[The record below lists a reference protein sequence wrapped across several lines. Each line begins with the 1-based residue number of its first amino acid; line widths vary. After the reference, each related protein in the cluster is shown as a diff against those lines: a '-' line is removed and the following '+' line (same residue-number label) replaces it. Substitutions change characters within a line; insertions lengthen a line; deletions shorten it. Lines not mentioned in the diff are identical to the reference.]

1 MLGVRTRAA
10 PACPRTPRALTHPPG
25 ARTPLPCRFT
35 LGCFVYE
42 APVSHTKAPVSYT
55 RSTCFAHTKAP
66 VSYTKHLFR
75 IRKHLC
81 HIRSTLVHIRT
92 TWFIYE
98 PLIRIRT
105 THLTETTLALHMNTR
120 RQLTMV
126 SNIAMGSN
134 TVLSGLKYGPQAQI
148 RSHPQCHI

>member
-1 MLGVRTRAA
+1 MCREFVKERLAICVRGRVLSRLLDSRCATCEGGAHTR
-10 PACPRTPRALTHPPG
+10 RTGALMHPPG
-25 ARTPLPCRFT
+25 ALGHPLPCR
-35 LGCFVYE
+35 LHSV
-42 APVSHTKAPVSYT
+42 VSY
-55 RSTCFAHTKAP
+55 S
-66 VSYTKHLFR
+66 KHLFR

-105 THLTETTLALHMNTR
+105 THFTEPPLALHMNTR
-120 RQLTMV
+120 RDLTMV

-148 RSHPQCHI
+148 RSHPKCHI